1 LNGFIASDNVTASF
15 NRTPGEKMSG
25 NPYTISAT
33 LSPASALTN
42 YSISYGT
49 SDFTI
54 VPRTDRN
61 VSPPADYTT
70 FQPPPARQ
78 SYEDLVFGT
87 NIERLSDSMHTP
99 DAAYGDGRMVTTI
112 GTEYSTMTPFNE
124 DNTRLLLV
132 YLSYFALYDGSGN
145 FLMNL
150 PFQINTSSEPRWS
163 RRDPNV
169 LYYKYGNQLRQYNV
183 ATRAISIVHTFSEYS
198 AISGQFESDICFDG
212 DHFVF
217 VGDARYVFV
226 YEISSDTK
234 SNVFDAGGPFF
245 DSVYIT
251 PDDNVLITWFAHGT
265 GRSQGIEMFD
275 RNMNFLRQVAR
286 AGGHMDVTRD
296 TNGDE
301 VLVWMNAGDPAPI
314 CNNGL
319 VKIRLAD
326 ATPTC
331 LVTFDWSLSGHVS
344 ATDNSGW
351 VFVETYAPS
360 DPIPPSG
367 WFRYTN
373 EIIQIKLDGTQIRR
387 LAHHRSRPFNNYSYQ
402 PRVSVSR
409 DGRKLVYSSNYGLQA
424 ISGNPREYSD
434 AYLIDVGVESP
445 GTAGTAR

>member
-1 LNGFIASDNVTASF
+1 
-15 NRTPGEKMSG
+15 
-25 NPYTISAT
+25 
-33 LSPASALTN
+33 
-42 YSISYGT
+42 
-49 SDFTI
+49 
-54 VPRTDRN
+54 
-61 VSPPADYTT
+61 
-70 FQPPPARQ
+70 
-78 SYEDLVFGT
+78 
-87 NIERLSDSMHTP
+87 
-99 DAAYGDGRMVTTI
+99 
-112 GTEYSTMTPFNE
+112 
-124 DNTRLLLV
+124 
-132 YLSYFALYDGSGN
+132 
-145 FLMNL
+145 
-150 PFQINTSSEPRWS
+150 
-163 RRDPNV
+163 
-169 LYYKYGNQLRQYNV
+169 
-183 ATRAISIVHTFSEYS
+183 
-198 AISGQFESDICFDG
+198 
-212 DHFVF
+212 
-217 VGDARYVFV
+217 
-226 YEISSDTK
+226 
-234 SNVFDAGGPFF
+234 
-245 DSVYIT
+245 
-251 PDDNVLITWFAHGT
+251 
-265 GRSQGIEMFD
+265 MFD

-326 ATPTC
+326 ATHTC

-351 VFVETYAPS
+351 VFVETYAPG

-367 WFRYTN
+367 WFRYTD